1 MAPGF
6 LRKIFDKVKGLIK
19 SSDDSNT
26 TEQSSETSFSDTI
39 KKGIDFV
46 NDAAN
51 TTNEVIDYAKPM
63 VETVQKIVKKVPKTK
78 PKPPPQPIE
87 EIEEYEEEIYEPPP
101 SKPTKKHSQIKERT
115 FTNYQPV
122 AIESKPIIQDQNV
135 KTKPKLQPILKSQKY
150 TPVQTF
156 SSYQSTQP
164 QFYQDDYSQN
174 NYSPSNNSLS
184 RYSQNNNNNKWYDDE
199 NDDEI

>member
-6 LRKIFDKVKGLIK
+6 LRKIFDKVKGLIG
-19 SSDDSNT
+19 SSDNGS

-51 TTNEVIDYAKPM
+51 ATNEVIDYAQPM
-63 VETVQKIVKKVPKTK
+63 VETVQKIVKKAPIKTK
-78 PKPPPQPIE
+78 ARNVPAVIQQPKPLPPPVE

-101 SKPTKKHSQIKERT
+101 PKPKKRHSQIKERT
-115 FTNYQPV
+115 YTNYQPV
-122 AIESKPIIQDQNV
+122 TIDSKPVIQDQNV
-135 KTKPKLQPILKSQKY
+135 RTKLQPILKSQKY

-164 QFYQDDYSQN
+164 PQFFGND
-174 NYSPSNNSLS
+174 YSPSERS
-184 RYSQNNNNNKWYDDE
+184 RSDYTNKWYDDD
-199 NDDEI
+199 NDEI